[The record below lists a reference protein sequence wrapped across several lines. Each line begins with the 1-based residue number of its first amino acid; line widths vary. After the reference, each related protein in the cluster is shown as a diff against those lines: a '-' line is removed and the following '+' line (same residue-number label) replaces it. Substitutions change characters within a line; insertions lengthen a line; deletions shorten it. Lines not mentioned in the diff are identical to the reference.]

1 MKESPSE
8 RIQEISASKFRIN
21 VLGSNN
27 IQNNIAN
34 DIKPSLMN
42 NVILNDKPQL
52 RRRQNNN
59 EFNLG
64 NNELNTSNTNENN
77 IPSASTI
84 LLQKIVDKADI
95 LVIEIINSLSLNKNT
110 KIHINALG
118 MMEGSKRQ
126 ANDGCTFF
134 GLRDEENS
142 DIKEKDVD
150 FIMNSNDIIVDEN
163 SNLIGRH
170 FRIRFDINTMQYY
183 IKDLGCGFGTFK
195 KILKKAKLK
204 DSYLLNI
211 GNSYIVCTF
220 GVDEYYPDGIVTG
233 IIDGDK
239 TLNIKVFSEIPQAE
253 PHFFNPK
260 QFKKIYIGRDISC
273 NIIVD
278 DSLLSRVHCTI
289 EYDDEEG
296 WVIYDGKIDDDERNN
311 KPSTN
316 GTWLYLIEE
325 IPIEDG
331 LIFKNNKNAFECHL
345 IKQDKK
351 QNQI

>member
-118 MMEGSKRQ
+118 MMDGSKRQ

-150 FIMNSNDIIVDEN
+150 FIMNSNDIIFDEN

-170 FRIRFDINTMQYY
+170 FRIRFDINTMKYY

-195 KILKKAKLK
+195 KILK
-204 DSYLLNI
+204 NI
-211 GNSYIVCTF
+211 
-220 GVDEYYPDGIVTG
+220 
-233 IIDGDK
+233 
-239 TLNIKVFSEIPQAE
+239 
-253 PHFFNPK
+253 
-260 QFKKIYIGRDISC
+260 
-273 NIIVD
+273 
-278 DSLLSRVHCTI
+278 
-289 EYDDEEG
+289 
-296 WVIYDGKIDDDERNN
+296 
-311 KPSTN
+311 
-316 GTWLYLIEE
+316 
-325 IPIEDG
+325 
-331 LIFKNNKNAFECHL
+331 
-345 IKQDKK
+345 
-351 QNQI
+351 

>member
-1 MKESPSE
+1 MKEYPSE

-118 MMEGSKRQ
+118 MMDGSKRQ

-150 FIMNSNDIIVDEN
+150 FIMN
-163 SNLIGRH
+163 
-170 FRIRFDINTMQYY
+170 
-183 IKDLGCGFGTFK
+183 
-195 KILKKAKLK
+195 
-204 DSYLLNI
+204 
-211 GNSYIVCTF
+211 
-220 GVDEYYPDGIVTG
+220 
-233 IIDGDK
+233 
-239 TLNIKVFSEIPQAE
+239 
-253 PHFFNPK
+253 
-260 QFKKIYIGRDISC
+260 
-273 NIIVD
+273 
-278 DSLLSRVHCTI
+278 
-289 EYDDEEG
+289 
-296 WVIYDGKIDDDERNN
+296 
-311 KPSTN
+311 
-316 GTWLYLIEE
+316 
-325 IPIEDG
+325 
-331 LIFKNNKNAFECHL
+331 
-345 IKQDKK
+345 
-351 QNQI
+351 